1 MVDIKYKMNWV
12 PQAKELRDRL
22 TAKENVGIASKIDED
37 TDDDFYQN
45 MYEAL
50 SKYFS
55 SDEDADKVLI
65 PEETD
70 RDAISTEVIK
80 SYDDIMRYYGK
91 TGMLSRE
98 GVDVEVDKVLGDPR
112 MLEIPTKTFDDTEEV
127 LSVEEVSD
135 IASDAIDSTPN
146 ADEVQPTDGK
156 EIDFYLDI
164 GKKAEGD
171 HGDIPKP
178 TNDSREA
185 DKPIEDRSKDL
196 GYGHKVKDFEEDS
209 GLIHGIKFKREDGS
223 YIPLTEKQKIKILNA
238 DMARE
243 LKLAR
248 QKGWDAKLKAIGT
261 TWEDLDSKYQNAL
274 NSLAYNVGGP
284 KAAKQWTAV
293 LFAAKDKN
301 VVDFAAEMRRKDNKK
316 YTKGMDN
323 RVVKELYYAGII
335 NNFSEISSVLP
346 LATADGA
353 GVPE

>member
-98 GVDVEVDKVLGDPR
+98 AVDVELDKVLGDPR
-112 MLEIPTKTFDDTEEV
+112 MLEIPTKTFDDTEEILSTEEV

-135 IASDAIDSTPN
+135 IASDAIDSTSD

-156 EIDFYLDI
+156 AFEIPKYQVFEDPNDMSDLEILARTIHAEAGGESYEGKIAVGAVIANRAAAERFGDGIKGVILKKGQFSPWNSWTGYAKGEQGKEMLELRASKDSYKAANDILTSNYTDKTDGATHYLNPDVSTPFWLDDMKNRKRGTVKI
-164 GKKAEGD
+164 GD
-171 HGDIPKP
+171 HLFG
-178 TNDSREA
+178 
-185 DKPIEDRSKDL
+185 
-196 GYGHKVKDFEEDS
+196 
-209 GLIHGIKFKREDGS
+209 
-223 YIPLTEKQKIKILNA
+223 NA
-238 DMARE
+238 D
-243 LKLAR
+243 
-248 QKGWDAKLKAIGT
+248 
-261 TWEDLDSKYQNAL
+261 N
-274 NSLAYNVGGP
+274 
-284 KAAKQWTAV
+284 
-293 LFAAKDKN
+293 
-301 VVDFAAEMRRKDNKK
+301 NKK
-316 YTKGMDN
+316 YNGKN
-323 RVVKELYYAGII
+323 WISE
-335 NNFSEISSVLP
+335 NN
-346 LATADGA
+346 
-353 GVPE
+353 